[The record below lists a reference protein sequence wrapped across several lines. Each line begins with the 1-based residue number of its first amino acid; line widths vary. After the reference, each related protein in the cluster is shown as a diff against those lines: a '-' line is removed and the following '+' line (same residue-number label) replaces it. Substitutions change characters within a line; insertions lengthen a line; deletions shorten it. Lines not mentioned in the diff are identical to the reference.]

1 MEAKYK
7 VGEKVRFKYWEEG
20 IIEGIVF
27 GTYQV
32 MGERSYSIRL
42 GSTFYTVN
50 EDKILERVNE

>member
-1 MEAKYK
+1 MDAKYK

-20 IIEGIVF
+20 IVEGTVF

-32 MGERSYSIRL
+32 KGERSYSIRL